1 MNNLVIFPMLIPV
14 VAGLVMVVFR
24 HKITLQRILSI
35 ISAVGIAV
43 VTAILIHQVSTQ
55 GIQTIHLGGWVP
67 PFGIVFVG
75 DMFALILVFTTAIV
89 AIACLFYAFSSI
101 SHKRESY
108 YFYAFVQFLL
118 AGVIGSFLTGDLF
131 NLFVC
136 FEVML
141 LASYVLISL
150 GGERIQL
157 RESIKY
163 VLINIISSIL
173 FLISIGFL
181 YGAVG
186 TLNMAQISERVALA
200 EQSGILTT
208 VAILFLIV
216 FALKS
221 ALFLFFWLPG
231 SYAVPPAA
239 VAALFGALLTKVGI
253 YALYR
258 TFTLMFYHEPGITH
272 TLLGIM
278 AGATMILGGIG
289 AIAYQDIKRIV
300 SYNVVIAVGFI
311 IAGLAVFNVAA
322 IEGAIYYLIH
332 DMIAK
337 ALLFLLA
344 GSIVYL
350 TGQAWLKN
358 VGGMIRHY
366 PVLGWTFF
374 LVVLSLAGIPPL
386 SGFIGKVLVA
396 QGALSGGSYVI
407 AAVAL
412 GSSLLVLYSLLKIF
426 KNTFWGETVL
436 SDDEVIPLKKGMLL
450 PCVFL
455 AALSIGLGLGVEGI
469 SGYVTQAA
477 ETLMNPSIYID
488 AVLYDN

>member
-14 VAGLVMVVFR
+14 IAGLIMIVFR
-24 HKITLQRILSI
+24 HQITFQRVLSI
-35 ISAVGIAV
+35 
-43 VTAILIHQVSTQ
+43 VSTLAIAGVTVVLIQQVKAQ
-55 GIQTIHLGGWVP
+55 GIQTIHLGGWEP

-75 DMFALILVFTTAIV
+75 DMFALILVLTSAVV

-101 SHKRESY
+101 GRKRETF

-141 LASYVLISL
+141 LASYVLIAL
-150 GGERIQL
+150 GGEKIQL
-157 RESIKY
+157 RESLKY
-163 VLINIISSIL
+163 VLINVLSSML
-173 FLISIGFL
+173 FLISAGFL

-186 TLNMAQISERVALA
+186 TLNMAQLAERVAEA
-200 EQSGILTT
+200 EQGGILTT
-208 VAILFLIV
+208 IAILFLIV
-216 FALKS
+216 FGLKS

-231 SYAVPPAA
+231 AYGAPPTA

-253 YALYR
+253 YALFR
-258 TFTLMFYHEPGITH
+258 TFTLIFPHEPGITH

-278 AGATMILGGIG
+278 AGATMLLGAIG

-300 SYNVVIAVGFI
+300 SYNVIVAVGFI
-311 IAGLAVFNVAA
+311 IAGLAIFTMPS

-344 GSIVYL
+344 GTVIYL
-350 TGQAWLKN
+350 TGQKWLKEI
-358 VGGMIRHY
+358 GGLIRHF

-374 LVVLSLAGIPPL
+374 IVVLALAGIPPL
-386 SGFIGKVLVA
+386 SGFIGKVLVT
-396 QGALSGGSYVI
+396 QGAIMEGSYVL
-407 AAVAL
+407 AAIAL
-412 GSSLLVLYSLLKIF
+412 GSSILVLYSLLKIF
-426 KNTFWGETVL
+426 KNSFWGEAIMGK
-436 SDDEVIPLKKGMLL
+436 EEMEPLKLGMLI

-455 AALSIGLGLGVEGI
+455 AALSLAFGLGIEGI
-469 SGYVTQAA
+469 SAYVTQVA
-477 ETLMNPSIYID
+477 ETLMEPSKYID
-488 AVLYDN
+488 AVLYNQ